1 MKTTPMKP
9 FAALAVLSLLLF
21 VAAEAAF
28 VSPTSSSQVKV
39 AATHLGAEQTRRDVF
54 ATAAASCFAAVVA
67 ASTPLPAYADVTN
80 KVASAAALRGVK
92 RGLKDLEKTEFYAAE
107 NNYYEGDDEGY
118 FVEEVVEGAELLGR
132 KSDDG
137 QYHNVMVEEVTEAG
151 CKVLFTAYDDGE
163 EIRAELPREHLR
175 IAYPYEEGDDD
186 DDDEEEE
193 GDEEGYFV
201 AEAGIPVGAELLGRK
216 SDDGQY
222 YDCLLY
228 TSPSPRD

>member
-9 FAALAVLSLLLF
+9 FAALTVLSLLLF

-54 ATAAASCFAAVVA
+54 ATAAASCFAAAVA

-107 NNYYEGDDEGY
+107 NNYIETKSGLRSPGMN
-118 FVEEVVEGAELLGR
+118 EVR
-132 KSDDG
+132 K
-137 QYHNVMVEEVTEAG
+137 N
-151 CKVLFTAYDDGE
+151 CLVLMKGGE
-163 EIRAELPREHLR
+163 
-175 IAYPYEEGDDD
+175 DN
-186 DDDEEEE
+186 
-193 GDEEGYFV
+193 
-201 AEAGIPVGAELLGRK
+201 AEADSLKNSYDNFVRAIERLDSQASLGIRGKKNIELIGDYDATVKALKQFLDIAEK
-216 SDDGQY
+216 SAATPLQSIE
-222 YDCLLY
+222 
-228 TSPSPRD
+228 TE